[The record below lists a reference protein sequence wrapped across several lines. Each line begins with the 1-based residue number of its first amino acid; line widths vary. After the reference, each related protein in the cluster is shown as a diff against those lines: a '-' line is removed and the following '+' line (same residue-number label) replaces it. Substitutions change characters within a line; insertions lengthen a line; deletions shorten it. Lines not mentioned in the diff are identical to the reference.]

1 LIDHYRQTIRH
12 LGAAGIRVVCY
23 NFMPVFDWTR
33 TELSKTLDDGSTC
46 LAFSTAAVDR
56 IDPND
61 GIALPGWDSSYRPE
75 QLQAL
80 LADYRDV
87 DENALW
93 ANLEYFLKA
102 IIPVAEEAGVKMAIH
117 PDDPPRPIFG
127 LPRIVKNRD

>member
-1 LIDHYRQTIRH
+1 
-12 LGAAGIRVVCY
+12 
-23 NFMPVFDWTR
+23 

-46 LAFSTAAVDR
+46 LAFSTDAVDR

-127 LPRIVKNRD
+127 LPRIVKN